1 MAWIHLV
8 ALLALIQ
15 YLLFG
20 ALVGRARGK
29 YGVHAPATTGNE
41 VFERYYRVQMNTLE
55 LMVVLLPAMWMA
67 AAYWDT
73 RWVAAAGAVYL
84 AGRVIYLRAYTRDP
98 GRPGAGLHAERRADL
113 GADRGGRHWGGAAR
127 PERRDALTP
136 LAQASTRRIQ
146 APISSTSSWH
156 TECGI
161 MYSCHSTG

>member
-29 YGVHAPATTGNE
+29 YGVQAPATTGNE

-55 LMVVLLPAMWMA
+55 MMVVLLPAMWIA
-67 AAYWDT
+67 AAYWSP

-84 AGRVIYLRAYTRDP
+84 VGRLVYLRAYTRDP
-98 GRPGAGLHAERRADL
+98 GSRGLGFVL
-113 GADRGGRHWGGAAR
+113 
-127 PERRDALTP
+127 
-136 LAQASTRRIQ
+136 SM
-146 APISSTSSWH
+146 APISVLLVA
-156 TECGI
+156 GLV
-161 MYSCHSTG
+161 GLLF

>member
-8 ALLALIQ
+8 ALLVLVQ

-55 LMVVLLPAMWMA
+55 LMVVLLPAMWIA
-67 AAYWDT
+67 AAYWDP

-84 AGRVIYLRAYTRDP
+84 IGRMVYLRAYTHDP
-98 GRPGAGLHAERRADL
+98 ASRAL
-113 GADRGGRHWGGAAR
+113 GFM
-127 PERRDALTP
+127 L
-136 LAQASTRRIQ
+136 SV
-146 APISSTSSWH
+146 APISVLLVAALIGAALRLVNGAAT
-156 TECGI
+156 
-161 MYSCHSTG
+161 

>member
-8 ALLALIQ
+8 ALLVLVQ

-55 LMVVLLPAMWMA
+55 LMVVLLPAMWIA
-67 AAYWDT
+67 AAYWDP

-84 AGRVIYLRAYTRDP
+84 VGRLVYLRAYTSNP
-98 GRPGAGLHAERRADL
+98 ASRAL
-113 GADRGGRHWGGAAR
+113 GFM
-127 PERRDALTP
+127 L
-136 LAQASTRRIQ
+136 SV
-146 APISSTSSWH
+146 APISVLLVAALI
-156 TECGI
+156 GVVLNRP
-161 MYSCHSTG
+161 